1 MKVCSDDL
9 LFCRGTRA
17 LVFTNQL
24 ENIRRKS
31 TKILDDDIS
40 TKVVFTTAL
49 IIQDTK
55 LSQLPKYYLYVVARV
70 EEQASEYHGI
80 CPDSDVLL
88 IVMV

>member
-1 MKVCSDDL
+1 M
-9 LFCRGTRA
+9 A
-17 LVFTNQL
+17 LM
-24 ENIRRKS
+24 
-31 TKILDDDIS
+31 
-40 TKVVFTTAL
+40 
-49 IIQDTK
+49 IQDTE